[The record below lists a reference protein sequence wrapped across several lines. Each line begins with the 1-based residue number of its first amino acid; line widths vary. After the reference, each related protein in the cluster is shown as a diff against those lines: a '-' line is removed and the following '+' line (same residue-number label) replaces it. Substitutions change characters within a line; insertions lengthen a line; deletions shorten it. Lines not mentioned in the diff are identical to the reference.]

1 MTSAAYDLAVLSVG
15 ADGHGGYGAARCIRC
30 AEIAALLPE
39 QRP

>member
-1 MTSAAYDLAVLSVG
+1 MTSTADDLAFRSVG

-30 AEIAALLPE
+30 AGLAALLPE